1 MADDES
7 VEASPWYKRRAW
19 LVSVVLVAVVAAT
32 VAVDLPKHGSRTGQ
46 ISDDSTVVAQV
57 NQDVGPCSYAL
68 GESFTIYGDLSRRT
82 LTASGAHQVPGLLR
96 HDQEACSLTDDSI
109 YQLSI
114 IDVPG
119 SASGRDIGQLV
130 STVRVWATS
139 DALSAIEQIQ
149 ALDSDPNNGTAHEVL
164 VHDAQLLAHDRQQA
178 ADDLD
183 AADALLQTHLPALHL
198 APVPTSLSGRV
209 VS

>member
-1 MADDES
+1 
-7 VEASPWYKRRAW
+7 
-19 LVSVVLVAVVAAT
+19 VVLVAVVAAT

-46 ISDDSTVVAQV
+46 ISDDSRVVAQV

-68 GESFTIYGDLSRRT
+68 GESFTIYSDLSRRT
-82 LTASGAHQVPGLLR
+82 LTASGARQVPGLLR

-149 ALDSDPNNGTAHEVL
+149 ALDSDRNNGTAHEVL

-178 ADDLD
+178 GDDLD

-198 APVPTSLSGRV
+198 APVPTSLSGA
-209 VS
+209 